1 MTLKQEARQYLTDL
15 LDAERA
21 DMILSPMG
29 LTLLSIVVFGTIAGI
44 LMIRSHNRKIE
55 KYNETMRAYYSSPE
69 YLAAKKA
76 QQEKEA
82 QEMETIQWILR
93 RQMERNR

>member
-1 MTLKQEARQYLTDL
+1 MKQEIRQYLTDL
-15 LDAERA
+15 LGAERA

-29 LTLLSIVVFGTIAGI
+29 LTLLSIAIFGTILGI
-44 LMIRSHNRKIE
+44 ILTYRHNRKITE
-55 KYNETMRAYYSSPE
+55 YNKAVKAYYSSPE

>member
-1 MTLKQEARQYLTDL
+1 MTLKQEARIYLTDL
-15 LDAERA
+15 LGAESA

-29 LTLLSIVVFGTIAGI
+29 LTLLSIALFGTIAGI
-44 LMIRSHNRKIE
+44 LMIRSHNRRIE

-76 QQEKEA
+76 EREKEA

-93 RQMERNR
+93 RQMERKR

>member
-29 LTLLSIVVFGTIAGI
+29 LTLLSIVVFGSIACV
-44 LMIRSHNRKIE
+44 LMIRSQNRRIE
-55 KYNETMRAYYSSPE
+55 KYNETMRAYYNSPE